1 MDINNIVAGSDEV
14 GSVYSGYIINKYK
27 VIKGQLD
34 YVNSLVGEF
43 NKDTQHLFKHI
54 LVSSLVNLDWSE
66 WIPVYSGLIKDKLRQ
81 ASWKVLEEAGLI
93 EVTEYSIA
101 MHKSRE
107 FKVLDKLILK
117 FLELGQVKA
126 EDRFKG
132 DKYNLFTGKKD
143 NKKQVSRTVDANDNE
158 YSELVTSSVR
168 IIKESLFNMPE
179 IKKHI
184 AGLQAKLDDTINI
197 YGVGS
202 KEYKTAFGQLKADE
216 TWFASIDNNAL
227 QIDENLWS
235 YTPVYEV
242 KMSGRIYA
250 IRGLQCCSREM
261 KAAAYTGVDEL
272 RNYDLKSSQVSGL
285 QQQFELAGL
294 DTTWL
299 ENYRNNPNAKKE
311 YAAQVG
317 VSVDCWKSCLC
328 SLLFG
333 ASLSRPGKRTAK
345 KMAAQIE
352 KNKDK
357 MRAIDTALLNYLYEE
372 SGRDEVKT
380 LEYLDRFNK
389 VVAPLKEQL
398 DLWHDWLIN
407 TWVLKAG
414 RLGRGSIYL
423 DNAAG
428 IKFDYTKESK
438 ANPEWKLK
446 AMLSAFILQGI
457 ESAFIHALT
466 VESLKHSYKVVAN
479 EHDGLIV
486 IGEIPS
492 EAVEQAALR
501 SGLKYCV
508 LEEKPLS

>member
-1 MDINNIVAGSDEV
+1 MDINNSGADSD
-14 GSVYSGYIINKYK
+14 YSGYISTKYR
-27 VIKGQLD
+27 VIKAQLD
-34 YVNSLVGEF
+34 YINSLVNEF
-43 NKDTQHLFKHI
+43 NSDTQHLFKHI
-54 LVSSLVNLDWSE
+54 LVSSLVNLQWDE
-66 WIPVYSGLIKDKLRQ
+66 WIPVYSGLISSKLRQ
-81 ASWKVLEEAGLI
+81 ASWKKLEEAGLI
-93 EVTEYSIA
+93 EVSDYCMFT
-101 MHKSRE
+101 HKSRE
-107 FKVLDKLILK
+107 FKVLDNLILT
-117 FLELGQVKA
+117 FLRLGQIEA
-126 EDRFKG
+126 EERFKA
-132 DKYNLFTGKKD
+132 DKYNLFNGKKD
-143 NKKQVSRTVDANDNE
+143 NKKQVSKTTDDSDNE
-158 YSELVTSSVR
+158 YSELVTNSVK
-168 IIKESLFNMPE
+168 IIKESLFNMTE

-184 AGLQAKLDDTINI
+184 AGLQAKLDEAIDK

-216 TWFASIDNNAL
+216 TWFASVDNNAL
-227 QIDENLWS
+227 QIDDNIWS
-235 YTPVYEV
+235 YTPVYRV

-272 RNYDLKSSQVSGL
+272 RNYDLKASQVSGL

-299 ENYRNNPNAKKE
+299 ENYRSNPNAKKE

-317 VSVDCWKSCLC
+317 VSVDTWKSCLC

-333 ASLSRPGKRTAK
+333 ASLSKPGKRTAK

-352 KNKDK
+352 KNRDK

-389 VVAPLKEQL
+389 VVAPLKDQL
-398 DLWHDWLIN
+398 DLWHDWLLKV
-407 TWVLKAG
+407 WVLKAG
-414 RLGRGSIYL
+414 RLGRGCIYL

-428 IKFDYTKESK
+428 VKLNYTKESK
-438 ANPEWKLK
+438 VNPEWKLK

-466 VESLKHSYKVVAN
+466 VESIKHPYKVIAN
-479 EHDGLIV
+479 EHDGLV
-486 IGEIPS
+486 VLGEIPT
-492 EAVEQAALR
+492 EAVEVAAFR
-501 SGLKYCV
+501 SGLKYAV
-508 LEEKPLS
+508 LEEKAIA

>member
-1 MDINNIVAGSDEV
+1 MDINNIGAGSD
-14 GSVYSGYIINKYK
+14 GQSDYSGYISSKYRM
-27 VIKGQLD
+27 IKAQLD
-34 YVNSLVGEF
+34 YINSLVNGF
-43 NKDTQHLFKHI
+43 NSDTQHLFKHI
-54 LVSSLVNLDWSE
+54 LVSSLVNLQWDE
-66 WIPVYSGLIKDKLRQ
+66 WIPVYSGLINSKLRQ
-81 ASWKVLEEAGLI
+81 ASWKKLEEAGLI
-93 EVTEYSIA
+93 EVSDYCMFT
-101 MHKSRE
+101 HKSRE
-107 FKVLDKLILK
+107 FKVLDNLILT
-117 FLELGQVKA
+117 FLRLGQIEA
-126 EDRFKG
+126 EERFKA
-132 DKYNLFTGKKD
+132 DKYNLFNSKKD
-143 NKKQVSRTVDANDNE
+143 NKKQVSKTTDDSDNE
-158 YSELVTSSVR
+158 YSELVTNSVK
-168 IIKESLFNMPE
+168 IIKESLFNMTE

-184 AGLQAKLDDTINI
+184 AGLQAKLDEAIDK

-216 TWFASIDNNAL
+216 TWFASVDNNAL
-227 QIDENLWS
+227 QIDDNIWS
-235 YTPVYEV
+235 YTPVYRV
-242 KMSGRIYA
+242 KMSGIIYA

-261 KAAAYTGVDEL
+261 KAAAYTGVNDL

-398 DLWHDWLIN
+398 DLWHDWLLKV
-407 TWVLKAG
+407 WVLKAG
-414 RLGRGSIYL
+414 RLSRGCIYL

-428 IKFDYTKESK
+428 VKLNYTKESK
-438 ANPEWKLK
+438 VNPEWKLK

-466 VESLKHSYKVVAN
+466 VESIKHPYKVIAN
-479 EHDGLIV
+479 GHDGLIV
-486 IGEIPS
+486 LGEIPT
-492 EAVEQAALR
+492 EAVEVAAFR
-501 SGLKYCV
+501 SGLKYAV
-508 LEEKPLS
+508 LEEKAIA